1 MADVTFI
8 TVGTL
13 KEGYLKEA
21 IAEYK
26 KRITQYARVEE
37 VELKEERI
45 SDEDNVREVSA
56 ALEREADKILSA
68 VPKGAEIVALCV
80 EGKEMDSPALAR
92 YIGDAVNRCGK
103 LAFIIGS
110 SHGLSPR
117 VKSAAALRLSFS
129 RLTFP
134 HQLMRVNL
142 YEAVYRSFTILAG
155 KKYHK

>member
-21 IAEYK
+21 ISEYK

-37 VELKEERI
+37 IELKEERI
-45 SDEDNVREVSA
+45 NDEDNAREVA
-56 ALEREADKILSA
+56 TALEKEADKILSA
-68 VPKGAEIVALCV
+68 VPKGAEIIALCV

-110 SHGLSPR
+110 SHGLSPK
-117 VKSAAALRLSFS
+117 VKSAAALKLSFS

>member
-8 TVGTL
+8 TVGSL

-21 IAEYK
+21 ISEYK

-37 VELKEERI
+37 IELKEERI
-45 SDEDNVREVSA
+45 SDEDNAREINA
-56 ALEREADKILSA
+56 ALDKEAEKILSS

-110 SHGLSPR
+110 SHGLSPK
-117 VKSAAALRLSFS
+117 VKSAAALKLSFS